1 VQPHSY
7 LSATSGSTFMAR
19 RAGTRHASKA
29 TNSNNAETLMN
40 VTVSLRE
47 TSELE
52 TLDHSLSQ
60 FGHGYTSSE
69 KLNSQTSG
77 QESRWLFY

>member
-1 VQPHSY
+1 MLDVLKVKKVLAQFFFGDQVRRPVIMCGELADGTNVRL
-7 LSATSGSTFMAR
+7 LSP
-19 RAGTRHASKA
+19 
-29 TNSNNAETLMN
+29 
-40 VTVSLRE
+40 LRE